1 MENIVLCFLK
11 IDSMKK
17 EVNEPLF
24 SVLIEKTKCLNGSN
38 MVIWKTGNDLE
49 RKKKNGCMNI

>member
-49 RKKKNGCMNI
+49 RKKKTDV